1 MKEYNEQE
9 LKKEMANE
17 PVTAYGMDTTAMREK
32 IVSRIMRMEDSQLK
46 EMLRLSDELEDK
58 SWILP
63 QNQDELE
70 SAILKGMEDVKS
82 GRIVSHEDVLKY
94 YMK

>member
-1 MKEYNEQE
+1 MKEYKEQE
-9 LKKEMANE
+9 FKE
-17 PVTAYGMDTTAMREK
+17 
-32 IVSRIMRMEDSQLK
+32 
-46 EMLRLSDELEDK
+46 EMLRLSDELEK
-58 SWILP
+58 NSWILP

-82 GRIVSHEDVLKY
+82 GRIVSHEDVLEY

>member
-9 LKKEMANE
+9 LKKEMAKE

-46 EMLRLSDELEDK
+46 EMLRLSDELENK

>member
-9 LKKEMANE
+9 LKKEMAKE

>member
-9 LKKEMANE
+9 LKEELAKEPA
-17 PVTAYGMDTTAMREK
+17 TAYGMDITAMRKK

-63 QNQDELE
+63 HNQEELE
-70 SAILKGMEDVKS
+70 SAIFKGMEDVKS
-82 GRIVSHEDVLKY
+82 GRIVSHEDVLEY

>member
-1 MKEYNEQE
+1 MKEYNEQTN
-9 LKKEMANE
+9 KVEMAKE
-17 PVTAYGMDTTAMREK
+17 PTSAYGMDTTTMRKK

-63 QNQDELE
+63 HNYNELE

-82 GRIVSHEDVLKY
+82 GRVVSHEDVLKY

>member
-9 LKKEMANE
+9 FKEEMTKE
-17 PVTAYGMDTTAMREK
+17 PATAYGMDTTAMREK

-46 EMLRLSDELEDK
+46 EMLRLSDELENK

>member
-9 LKKEMANE
+9 FKE
-17 PVTAYGMDTTAMREK
+17 
-32 IVSRIMRMEDSQLK
+32 
-46 EMLRLSDELEDK
+46 EMLRLSDELEK
-58 SWILP
+58 NSWILP

-94 YMK
+94 SSGASHSLRMASPPSGKEENEDSIDLNLRNISQIL

>member
-9 LKKEMANE
+9 FKEEMAKE

-46 EMLRLSDELEDK
+46 EMLRLSDELENK